1 MATQSSIHPDSQ
13 AGGLVYE
20 PFESSYVRMILEAD
34 GIAWQDNVLASTAH
48 WILLAGYLVIPGTF
62 TSLQKSDTVRNDLA
76 ENETGEWIL
85 NTIQNPPLLA
95 IACVLFISGLAIMG
109 WLFWE
114 YRGNYIWLI
123 NRIFIPTLLNALA
136 GFLTTIISLYT
147 AHDGDWSIMVLLTV
161 ITSGLSVACS
171 LILLY
176 IYKSGKLQKLKR
188 EHDQMFRNRE
198 QSLHV

>member
-1 MATQSSIHPDSQ
+1 MATQSSIHPDNQ
-13 AGGLVYE
+13 AGGLIYE
-20 PFESSYVRMILEAD
+20 PFESSYVRMILEED
-34 GIAWQDNVLASTAH
+34 GIAWQDNFLASTAH

-62 TSLQKSDTVRNDLA
+62 TSLQKSDTIHNGLA

-147 AHDGDWSIMVLLTV
+147 ARDGDWSIMALLTV

-176 IYKSGKLQKLKR
+176 IYKFGKLRKLKR
-188 EHDQMFRNRE
+188 EHNQMFRNRE

>member
-1 MATQSSIHPDSQ
+1 MATQSSIHPDNQ

-176 IYKSGKLQKLKR
+176 IYKFGKLQKLKR
-188 EHDQMFRNRE
+188 EHNQMFRNRE